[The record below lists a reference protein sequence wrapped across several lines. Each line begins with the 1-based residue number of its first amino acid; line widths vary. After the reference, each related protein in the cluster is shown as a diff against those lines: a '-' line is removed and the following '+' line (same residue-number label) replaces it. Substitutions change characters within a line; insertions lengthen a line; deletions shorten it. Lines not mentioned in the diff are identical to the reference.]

1 MIVLERPAV
10 AAILASAAVTV
21 VLPTPPFPATMSSRV
36 AEQNWETSIRP
47 RRLVVALLSL
57 VLPVLAA
64 GQAVAQSEPATTTI
78 DVIEVSGLL
87 DPISVDFMNR
97 ALAEAEDDGVSA
109 LVIRLDSRGGVAPP
123 ADLRAL
129 IGAIE
134 ASDVPVAVWVGPGKE
149 ARATGAAFDLFEA
162 APVKGVAPRSRVG
175 ERSAEDAIDRNRD
188 ILSAATLG
196 DFLVAIDGEAGIEVP
211 TKVVE
216 RDGRPPQQ
224 ELAEGAQVRF
234 DEPSLLAQLL
244 HAVATPSAAY
254 LLASI
259 GLLLILFEFFTAG
272 VGVAGVTGAAA
283 LVLGGY
289 GLGVLPTRP
298 WALAA
303 LAIGIVGYGIDVQA
317 GAPRTWTVI
326 GTLSFVAGSFFLF
339 GGGLS
344 VPLVVQAAVI
354 AGVALFMVAGM
365 PAMVRTRFST
375 PTIGRESM
383 LGELGTA
390 VSDVDPD
397 GVVTVREAPWRA
409 RTNRATPIRAG
420 EAIRVAGIDGLLLEV
435 EPLEGAAKDAG
446 H

>member
-1 MIVLERPAV
+1 
-10 AAILASAAVTV
+10 
-21 VLPTPPFPATMSSRV
+21 MSSRV

-47 RRLVVALLSL
+47 RRLVVALLTL
-57 VLPVLAA
+57 LLPLACA
-64 GQAVAQSEPATTTI
+64 SGAFAQAPSRTTI

-87 DPISVDFMNR
+87 DPISVDFIAG
-97 ALAEAEDDGVSA
+97 ALAEAQTDRVTA
-109 LVIRLDSRGGVAPP
+109 LVVRLDSEGSVAP
-123 ADLRAL
+123 AGDLEAL
-129 IGAIE
+129 VESIE
-134 ASDVPVAVWVGPGKE
+134 GSDVPVAIWVGPGRA
-149 ARATGAAFDLFEA
+149 ARASGGAFDLFEA
-162 APVKGVAPRSRVG
+162 APVRGVAPGSTVG
-175 ERSAEDAIDRNRD
+175 RQSAAAAVEAGVATV
-188 ILSAATLG
+188 SAATLG
-196 DFLVAIDGEAGIEVP
+196 DFIVAIDGASGIEVP
-211 TKVVE
+211 TRVVE
-216 RDGRPPQQ
+216 REGRPPQQ
-224 ELAEGAQVRF
+224 ELAPGARVRF

-244 HAVATPSAAY
+244 HAVVTPSAAY
-254 LLASI
+254 LLACV

-272 VGVAGVTGAAA
+272 VGVAGVTGAAS

-298 WALAA
+298 WAVAFLA
-303 LAIGIVGYGIDVQA
+303 LGIVGYGVDVQA
-317 GAPRTWTVI
+317 GAPRAWTVI

-339 GGGLS
+339 GDGLS
-344 VPLVVQAAVI
+344 VPLVVLAGVI

-420 EAIRVAGIDGLLLEV
+420 EAIRVAAIDGLLLEV
-435 EPLEGAAKDAG
+435 EPLEGAAKEAG

>member
-1 MIVLERPAV
+1 
-10 AAILASAAVTV
+10 
-21 VLPTPPFPATMSSRV
+21 MSSRV

-57 VLPVLAA
+57 CVPLLLAA
-64 GQAVAQSEPATTTI
+64 GAVGAQPDTGTSTTI

-87 DPISVDFMNR
+87 DPINVDFVAR
-97 ALAEAEDDGVSA
+97 ALAEAEADEVTA
-109 LVIRLDSRGGVAPP
+109 LVVRLDSPGSVAPE
-123 ADLRAL
+123 ADLRRL
-129 IGAIE
+129 IAAIE
-134 ASDVPVAVWVGPGKE
+134 GSDVPVAVWVGPGKE
-149 ARATGAAFDLFEA
+149 ARATGEAFALFEA
-162 APVKGVAPRSRVG
+162 APVRGVAPRSKVG
-175 ERSAEDAIDRNRD
+175 NLSAEAA
-188 ILSAATLG
+188 LESGVATVAAATLG
-196 DFLVAIDGEAGIEVP
+196 DFIVAMDGESGIEVP

-216 RDGRPPQQ
+216 REGRPPQQ
-224 ELAEGAQVRF
+224 ELAPAAQVRF

-254 LLASI
+254 LLVCI

-272 VGVAGVTGAAA
+272 VGVAGVTGAAS

-298 WALAA
+298 WALAV
-303 LAIGIVGYGIDVQA
+303 LGLGIVGYGVDVQA
-317 GAPRTWTVI
+317 GAPRAWTVI
-326 GTLSFVAGSFFLF
+326 GTLSFVVGSFFLF
-339 GGGLS
+339 WDGLS
-344 VPLVVQAAVI
+344 VPLVVLAAVI

-383 LGELGTA
+383 LGEVGTA

-397 GVVTVREAPWRA
+397 GVVTVRDAPWRA
-409 RTNRATPIRAG
+409 RTNRATPIRSG
-420 EAIRVAGIDGLLLEV
+420 EPIRVAGIDGLLLEV

>member
-1 MIVLERPAV
+1 M
-10 AAILASAAVTV
+10 
-21 VLPTPPFPATMSSRV
+21 
-36 AEQNWETSIRP
+36 
-47 RRLVVALLSL
+47 
-57 VLPVLAA
+57 LAA
-64 GQAVAQSEPATTTI
+64 GSAVAQGNDPGRTTI

-87 DPISVDFMNR
+87 DPINVDFIAG
-97 ALAEAEDDGVSA
+97 ALAEAQADEVSA
-109 LVIRLDSRGGVAPP
+109 LVVRLDSRGSVAPEE
-123 ADLRAL
+123 DLGAL
-129 IGAIE
+129 IE
-134 ASDVPVAVWVGPGKE
+134 DVRRSDVPVAIWVGPGKE
-149 ARATGAAFDLFEA
+149 ASASGEAFDLFTA
-162 APVKGVAPRSRVG
+162 APVRGVSPRSQVGNGSAEEALEKGVATV
-175 ERSAEDAIDRNRD
+175 A
-188 ILSAATLG
+188 AATLG
-196 DFLVAIDGEAGIEVP
+196 DFIVAIDGESGIEVP
-211 TKVVE
+211 TKIVKRE
-216 RDGRPPQQ
+216 GRPPQQ

-254 LLASI
+254 LLVCI

-272 VGVAGVTGAAA
+272 VGVAGVTGAVS

-298 WALAA
+298 WALAL

-317 GAPRTWTVI
+317 GAPRAWTVI
-326 GTLSFVAGSFFLF
+326 GTLSFVVGSFFLF
-339 GGGLS
+339 GDGLS
-344 VPLVVQAAVI
+344 VPLLVLAGVI

-409 RTNRATPIRAG
+409 RTNRATPIRSG
-420 EAIRVAGIDGLLLEV
+420 ERIRVAGIDGLLLEV

>member
-1 MIVLERPAV
+1 M
-10 AAILASAAVTV
+10 
-21 VLPTPPFPATMSSRV
+21 
-36 AEQNWETSIRP
+36 
-47 RRLVVALLSL
+47 
-57 VLPVLAA
+57 LPVLAA
-64 GQAVAQSEPATTTI
+64 GSVRAQSNATTVI

-87 DPISVDFMNR
+87 DPVNVDFMAG
-97 ALAEAEDDGVSA
+97 ALAEAEADGASA
-109 LVIRLDSRGGVAPP
+109 LVLRLDSRGSVAPA
-123 ADLRAL
+123 ADLRRL
-129 IGAIE
+129 IAAIE
-134 ASDVPVAVWVGPGKE
+134 GSEVPVAVWVGPGKE
-149 ARATGAAFDLFEA
+149 ARATGKAFALFEA
-162 APVKGVAPRSRVG
+162 APVRGVAPRSQVG
-175 ERSAEDAIDRNRD
+175 QSSAEEA
-188 ILSAATLG
+188 LEAGVATVAAATLG
-196 DFLVAIDGEAGIEVP
+196 DFIVAIDGEAGIEVP
-211 TKVVE
+211 TKVVK

-244 HAVATPSAAY
+244 HAVATPSPAY
-254 LLASI
+254 LLACI

-298 WALAA
+298 LAVAA
-303 LAIGIVGYGIDVQA
+303 LALGILGYGIDVQA

-326 GTLSFVAGSFFLF
+326 GTLSFVVGSFFLF
-339 GGGLS
+339 GDGLS
-344 VPLVVQAAVI
+344 VPLVVLAGVI

>member
-1 MIVLERPAV
+1 M
-10 AAILASAAVTV
+10 
-21 VLPTPPFPATMSSRV
+21 
-36 AEQNWETSIRP
+36 
-47 RRLVVALLSL
+47 
-57 VLPVLAA
+57 LAA
-64 GQAVAQSEPATTTI
+64 GSVGAQTDATTII

-87 DPISVDFMNR
+87 DPINVDFMAG
-97 ALAEAEDDGVSA
+97 ALAEAQADEVSA
-109 LVIRLDSRGGVAPP
+109 LVIRLDSRGSVAPDG
-123 ADLRAL
+123 DLASL
-129 IGAIE
+129 VAGIE
-134 ASDVPVAVWVGPGKE
+134 ASDVPVAIWVGPGKE
-149 ARATGAAFDLFEA
+149 ARATGEAFALFEA
-162 APVKGVAPRSRVG
+162 APVRGVAPRSRVG
-175 ERSAEDAIDRNRD
+175 TMSAEQALEADVATVP
-188 ILSAATLG
+188 AATLG
-196 DFLVAIDGEAGIEVP
+196 DFIVAIDGESGIEVP
-211 TKVVE
+211 TRIVE

-224 ELAEGAQVRF
+224 ELAPGARVRF

-254 LLASI
+254 LLMSI

-298 WALAA
+298 WALALVA
-303 LAIGIVGYGIDVQA
+303 VGIVGYGIDVQA
-317 GAPRTWTVI
+317 GSPRAWTVI
-326 GTLSFVAGSFFLF
+326 GTLSFVVGSFFLF
-339 GGGLS
+339 DDGLS
-344 VPLVVQAAVI
+344 VPLVVLAGVI

-397 GVVTVREAPWRA
+397 GVVTVRDAPWRA
-409 RTNRATPIRAG
+409 RTNRATPIVAG
-420 EAIRVAGIDGLLLEV
+420 DPIRVAGIDGLLLEV

>member
-1 MIVLERPAV
+1 M
-10 AAILASAAVTV
+10 
-21 VLPTPPFPATMSSRV
+21 
-36 AEQNWETSIRP
+36 
-47 RRLVVALLSL
+47 
-57 VLPVLAA
+57 LAA
-64 GQAVAQSEPATTTI
+64 GAAGAPADGPSSSSTVI

-87 DPISVDFMNR
+87 DPINVDFIAG
-97 ALAEAEDDGVSA
+97 ALAEAEADNVSA
-109 LVIRLDSRGGVAPP
+109 LVVRLDSRGSVAPD

-129 IGAIE
+129 IAAI
-134 ASDVPVAVWVGPGKE
+134 ASSDVPVAVWVGPGKE
-149 ARATGAAFDLFEA
+149 ARATGEAFALFEA
-162 APVKGVAPRSRVG
+162 APVRGVAPNSRVG
-175 ERSAEDAIDRNRD
+175 DQSAEAA
-188 ILSAATLG
+188 LESGVATVPAATLG
-196 DFLVAIDGEAGIEVP
+196 DFIVAIDGEAGIEVP
-211 TKVVE
+211 TKIVE
-216 RDGRPPQQ
+216 REGRPPQQ
-224 ELAEGAQVRF
+224 ELAPGARVRF

-254 LLASI
+254 LLLCV

-272 VGVAGVTGAAA
+272 VGVAGVTGAAS

-298 WALAA
+298 WALAVLA
-303 LAIGIVGYGIDVQA
+303 LGIVGYGIDVQA
-317 GAPRTWTVI
+317 GAPRAWTVI
-326 GTLSFVAGSFFLF
+326 GTLSFVVGSFFLF
-339 GGGLS
+339 GDGLS
-344 VPLVVQAAVI
+344 VPLVVLAAVI

-383 LGELGTA
+383 LGELGVA

-409 RTNRATPIRAG
+409 RTNRATPISAG
-420 EAIRVAGIDGLLLEV
+420 DPIRVAGIDGLLLEV